1 MLLLAWTGSYSILKN
16 HIEQSRLLLWLTFL
30 SFPLPFIA
38 TLTGWF
44 AAEVGRQP
52 WTIYG
57 VLRTADAMT
66 PFLTTRAAMISL
78 IVFCA
83 VYSFIFAFG
92 IVYIHRL
99 LRVGPAGHL
108 ILPPIAAIPNRPM
121 SVIDEPVTS
130 SPHHPV
136 TGE

>member
-1 MLLLAWTGSYSILKN
+1 
-16 HIEQSRLLLWLTFL
+16 
-30 SFPLPFIA
+30 
-38 TLTGWF
+38 
-44 AAEVGRQP
+44 
-52 WTIYG
+52 
-57 VLRTADAMT
+57 
-66 PFLTTRAAMISL
+66 
-78 IVFCA
+78 
-83 VYSFIFAFG
+83 
-92 IVYIHRL
+92 L